1 MLRKKLLQV
10 FLETSTYNSTQIDFI
25 NRIVDYLTVNGVMDV
40 GALYQAPF
48 TDIHE
53 DSVDGFFEDAQ
64 VVNILDTLEAINGNS
79 VFDGEVSFG

>member
-1 MLRKKLLQV
+1 MRN
-10 FLETSTYNSTQIDFI
+10 FYRII
-25 NRIVDYLTVNGVMDV
+25 NYLTVNGVMDV

-64 VVNILDTLEAINGNS
+64 VVNILGALEAINANS
-79 VFDGEVSFG
+79 CFDGKVGFGWVFIV